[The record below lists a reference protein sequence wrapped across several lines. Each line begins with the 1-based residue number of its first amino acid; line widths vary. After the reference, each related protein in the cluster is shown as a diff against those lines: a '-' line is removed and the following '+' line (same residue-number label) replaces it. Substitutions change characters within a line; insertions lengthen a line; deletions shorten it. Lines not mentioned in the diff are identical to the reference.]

1 MSLPYSRL
9 QRLLHWL
16 IAALLLCQF
25 LVSWFM
31 PHIGR
36 KTVPGLLINLHFSL
50 GLLILLLMVPRL
62 RLRLRHPVPLDASD
76 AVSGWETRLALG
88 THRLFYLVLLVVPLF
103 GWAAASTRGFDV
115 TLFGLPMPALSPQ
128 GSSLAH
134 LAGDV
139 HVWIMWG
146 LIGVVALHAGAALYH
161 RVVRQDGVLAR
172 MTG

>member
-1 MSLPYSRL
+1 MPSPYSRL

-16 IAALLLCQF
+16 IAVLLIGQF

-36 KTVPGLLINLHFSL
+36 KTVPGILINLHFSL
-50 GLLILLLMVPRL
+50 GLLILLLMLPRL
-62 RLRLRHPVPLDASD
+62 RLRVRHPVALDAAD
-76 AVSGWETRLALG
+76 AVSGLETRLALS

-103 GWAAASTRGFDV
+103 GWAAASTRGLPV
-115 TLFGLPMPALSPQ
+115 TLFGLPMPPLSPE

-146 LIGVVALHAGAALYH
+146 LLGVVSLHAGAAVYH
-161 RVVRQDGVLAR
+161 RVVRHDGVLAR